1 MAEHSPRLLVG
12 LLVVFLACLP
22 GCASV
27 GATASVGGVPAVVA
41 ENQVAARVQYQH
53 RQGCADR
60 TLDLLQVDDVY
71 RRADAWAVDRKRA
84 GYTDP
89 SVDYQAPRVKYPKS
103 ELRPGTAEAILVMI
117 LIRSDGSVES
127 SVPVC
132 STSQVFIRYAQE
144 TVQGNRYAPARMDG
158 DAVRGVAFQTIVFS
172 TYN

>member
-1 MAEHSPRLLVG
+1 MAEHSSRLLVG
-12 LLVVFLACLP
+12 LLVALPACLP

-27 GATASVGGVPAVVA
+27 GATASVGGVPAAVA
-41 ENQVAARVQYQH
+41 ESEVFARVQYLH

-84 GYTDP
+84 GYSDP
-89 SVDYQAPRVKYPKS
+89 SVDYQAPRVRYPKS

-117 LIRSDGSVES
+117 LIRPDGTVES
-127 SVPVC
+127 SMPVC
-132 STSQVFIRYAQE
+132 STSQAFIRYAQE
-144 TVQGNRYAPARMDG
+144 TVQGNRYMPARMDG
-158 DAVRGVAFQTIVFS
+158 SAARGVAFQTVVFS